1 MTDDRMDLSPLDPT
15 GDREHFEPIVASIAD
30 RAALELARRRARTS
44 AFGQIAGWRRP
55 MLAAAAA
62 IVIAS
67 VAVLTQVAIPTN
79 DVRAEGLAVA
89 MGVPQG
95 LAEWVTGGGTP
106 TPADLLAGLA
116 GEGEGEGE
124 GEAR

>member
-1 MTDDRMDLSPLDPT
+1 MNDDRMDFSPLDPT
-15 GDREHFEPIVASIAD
+15 ADRKHFERVVASIGD

-67 VAVLTQVAIPTN
+67 VAVLTQVTTPANDDRSQGFAI
-79 DVRAEGLAVA
+79 A

-116 GEGEGEGE
+116 GEGEG
-124 GEAR
+124 AAQ

>member
-15 GDREHFEPIVASIAD
+15 ADGEHFERIVASIGD
-30 RAALELARRRARTS
+30 RAALELARRRAGTS

-67 VAVLTQVAIPTN
+67 VAVLTQIATPTNHNRSEGFAVAI
-79 DVRAEGLAVA
+79 
-89 MGVPQG
+89 GVPLG

-106 TPADLLAGLA
+106 TPADLLTGLA
-116 GEGEGEGE
+116 GQGE
-124 GEAR
+124 GEAQ